1 MTTVVE
7 ATPNN
12 ERELVISRIIDAPRQ
27 SVYRCW
33 TEPDLMVQWFTP
45 KPWSTKSAE
54 VDVRPGGKSLVVMAD
69 PEGNEYPNP
78 GIYLDVVPGEKLVFT
93 DAFSST
99 WEPAGKPFM
108 VATITFEDAPGGKT
122 LYTARAAH
130 WSVETKEEHEKMG
143 FHGGWGIAADQLE
156 AAAKAL

>member
-7 ATPNN
+7 AKPNN
-12 ERELVISRIIDAPRQ
+12 ERELVISRIIDAPRH

-33 TEPDLMVQWFTP
+33 TEPALMVQWFTP
-45 KPWSTKSAE
+45 KPWGTKSAE
-54 VDVRPGGKSLVVMAD
+54 VDVRPGGKSLIVMTD
-69 PEGNEYPNP
+69 PEGNEYPNA
-78 GIYLDVVPGEKLVFT
+78 GIYLDAVPDERLVFT

-108 VATITFEDAPGGKT
+108 VATVTFEDAPGGKT
-122 LYTARAAH
+122 LYTARAGH

-143 FHGGWGIAADQLE
+143 FHTGWGAAADQLE
-156 AAAKAL
+156 AVAKTL